1 MKSNILITIFLF
13 FFSLDL
19 FAENLNI
26 ESKNITLDKDQET
39 SIFEGGVVIKTKDNN
54 IIKSEFAE
62 YNKKKQFIIL
72 KKNIFVIDGKNNQI
86 KADYAEYK
94 VDNQLFKTRGPSEIT
109 TTQNYLIKGEDI
121 VFDNRKNEKT
131 FSTNMNNICRTS

>member
-62 YNKKKQFIIL
+62 YNKKKL
-72 KKNIFVIDGKNNQI
+72 
-86 KADYAEYK
+86 
-94 VDNQLFKTRGPSEIT
+94 
-109 TTQNYLIKGEDI
+109 
-121 VFDNRKNEKT
+121 
-131 FSTNMNNICRTS
+131 CRVQS

>member
-26 ESKNITLDKDQET
+26 EFKNITLDKDQET

-72 KKNIFVIDGKNNQI
+72 KKIYLLLMGKII
-86 KADYAEYK
+86 K
-94 VDNQLFKTRGPSEIT
+94 
-109 TTQNYLIKGEDI
+109 
-121 VFDNRKNEKT
+121 
-131 FSTNMNNICRTS
+131 